1 MSADTTFVIDQ
12 TTILSLLSTLAI
24 LGVAYVS
31 SLQLLHFTT
40 TAKRRVLF
48 IWHAFDALVH
58 FVLEGSFLFN
68 CFFTY
73 ISVPTSD
80 DYPHPASLGSPEV
93 YFLGHRDR
101 LYGNNYGSSFLTNLW
116 QEYAK
121 ADKRWGGADLT
132 VISVELLTVLG
143 AAPLALYICELL
155 RRRDAGGKLWFWTS
169 ILATAELYGGTSL
182 DLNYF
187 MFGCILRQVRGKLT
201 SILYRLLDFRSRM
214 VDWQPK
220 S

>member
-1 MSADTTFVIDQ
+1 MSAQSNLVIDQ

-24 LGVAYVS
+24 LGVAYFS
-31 SLQLLHFTT
+31 SFQLLHSTT

-58 FVLEGSFLFN
+58 IVLEGSFLYN

-73 ISVPTSD
+73 VSVSTSN

-101 LYGNNYGSSFLTNLW
+101 LYGSNYGSSFLARLW

-121 ADKRWGGADLT
+121 ADKRWGGTDLT
-132 VISVELLTVLG
+132 IISLELWTVFG

-155 RRRDAGGKLWFWTS
+155 RRQDAGGRLWFWTS
-169 ILATAELYGGTSL
+169 VLATAELYGGRC
-182 DLNYF
+182 LNSCDF
-187 MFGCILRQVRGKLT
+187 IIDRILRQVRGRLT
-201 SILYRLLDFRSRM
+201 STLYRLHNFCSRM
-214 VDWQPK
+214 ADWQPK